1 MPDYICDDVEYI
13 YNDRTQMLYIWLS
26 NDDRYYEQPKRSAKY
41 DFGRNPDKEE
51 KKVKLLK
58 GIYREP
64 YLDGWKYTINGK
76 VCRVLVNTILDYA
89 NYGRY
94 IDEDGNRIAFTY
106 LRHNRKAL
114 GIHYLI
120 ERYVGSQKKDVWW
133 DFYDYRLVPY
143 FPTPQNYNGINPQPY
158 KDTARISYRGW
169 THNTK

>member
-1 MPDYICDDVEYI
+1 MMEKRICDDVQYRYTEG
-13 YNDRTQMLYIWLS
+13 TQMLYIGLS
-26 NDDRYYEQPKRSAKY
+26 NDDSYYKDPARAAKY

-76 VCRVLVNTILDYA
+76 VHPLLVETVIRYA
-89 NYGRY
+89 EYGSY
-94 IDEDGNRIAFTY
+94 TDEDGKSIVFTY

-120 ERYVGSQKKDVWW
+120 ERYLAGGSTT
-133 DFYDYRLVPY
+133 DFYDALLRPY
-143 FPTPQNYNGINPQPY
+143 FPSPDDYEGYNPNRFIGRSSR
-158 KDTARISYRGW
+158 RIDNRN
-169 THNTK
+169 HK

>member
-1 MPDYICDDVEYI
+1 MPDYICDDVKYI
-13 YNDRTQMLYIWLS
+13 YNERTQMLYIWLF
-26 NDDRYYEQPKRSAKY
+26 NDDTYYKKAKRSAKY

-64 YLDGWKYTINGK
+64 YRGGWKYTINGK
-76 VCRVLVNTILDYA
+76 VCRLLVNTIFDYA
-89 NYGRY
+89 HYGRY

-120 ERYVGSQKKDVWW
+120 ERYATSRIY
-133 DFYDYRLVPY
+133 FYDHRLVPY
-143 FPTPQNYNGINPQPY
+143 FPTPQSYDGTNPQPY
-158 KDTARISYRGW
+158 RDSSRNSYKYW
-169 THNTK
+169 AHNAK